1 MTGRLLL
8 TAQCLRRG
16 HWLARVYA
24 SPDGMRIVL
33 ALAAG
38 VRAPTAT
45 GIGRGRGTRGFSEPF
60 EAHMSYTATCDCGSG
75 HLVNCAALARAIE
88 SGQRKVK
95 IAPNM

>member
-1 MTGRLLL
+1 VL
-8 TAQCLRRG
+8 
-16 HWLARVYA
+16 A
-24 SPDGMRIVL
+24 SPGGLLIEVE
-33 ALAAG
+33 LAAG

-60 EAHMSYTATCDCGSG
+60 ETHMSYTATCDCGSG
-75 HLVNCAALARAIE
+75 HLVYCAALARAIE